1 MSKSTPK
8 KPNTPTQ
15 IELAPIES
23 VTPYA
28 RNPRKIGADAVSA
41 VAGSIKEFGF
51 KSPIIV
57 DKDRVII
64 NGHTRLKAAQ
74 QLGLKEVPIVVAS
87 DLTPEQVR
95 AYRIADNRSAEFS
108 KWDEDFLKVEL
119 DDIGDIDLSFCNVDE
134 MLVEIAGMEHEE
146 QKNEDNAITEQNKK
160 ISDKF
165 GLVPFTVFNAREGW
179 WQDRKRAWISKGI
192 KSEEGRGADAQDN
205 GNHTNG
211 VLMKSDSG
219 NDPNFYNKKKEAEAK
234 LGRILTTEEFQRD
247 HYKGPESYESGTSI
261 FDPVLCEIAY
271 RWFCPPAGLVLDPFA
286 GGSVRG
292 IVASHTGRQYVGVE
306 LRQEQVDANRQQ
318 ENIAIDPIP
327 VWHCGD
333 SMNIDKYCHDVKAD
347 LIIGCPPYADLEKYS
362 DDPADLS
369 NMKYEDFL
377 ASYREIIRKTCLLL
391 KQDRFVFWVIGEVRG
406 KKNNGAYVNFLGD
419 TIKAFLDAGVS
430 YYNEAVL
437 VTAVGSLAMRIS
449 RQFIAGR
456 KLGKTHQ
463 NILIF
468 CKGDS
473 KKATEACGI
482 VDFAEITDQ
491 GEGEAK

>member
-1 MSKSTPK
+1 
-8 KPNTPTQ
+8 
-15 IELAPIES
+15 
-23 VTPYA
+23 
-28 RNPRKIGADAVSA
+28 
-41 VAGSIKEFGF
+41 
-51 KSPIIV
+51 
-57 DKDRVII
+57 
-64 NGHTRLKAAQ
+64 
-74 QLGLKEVPIVVAS
+74 
-87 DLTPEQVR
+87 
-95 AYRIADNRSAEFS
+95 
-108 KWDEDFLKVEL
+108 
-119 DDIGDIDLSFCNVDE
+119 
-134 MLVEIAGMEHEE
+134 
-146 QKNEDNAITEQNKK
+146 
-160 ISDKF
+160 
-165 GLVPFTVFNAREGW
+165 
-179 WQDRKRAWISKGI
+179 
-192 KSEEGRGADAQDN
+192 
-205 GNHTNG
+205 
-211 VLMKSDSG
+211 MKSDSG
-219 NDPNFYNKKKEAEAK
+219 NDPNFYNKKKETEAK

-271 RWFCPPAGLVLDPFA
+271 RWFCPPTGLVLDPFA

-292 IVASHTGRQYVGVE
+292 IVASHTGRQYVGIE
-306 LRQEQVDANRQQ
+306 LRQEQVEANRQQ

-333 SMNIDKYCHDVKAD
+333 SMNIDKYCHDVNAD

-437 VTAVGSLAMRIS
+437 VTAVGSLAMSIS

-491 GEGEAK
+491 GEGESK